1 MIKLKEVLTEA
12 RELNPKVI
20 SAIAKLTDRND
31 HNEARLQ
38 LAKQM
43 KLRILIKGYEALIIL
58 HTIFNQMNE
67 LMHARQ
73 KLDKTLFSQAKRSYS
88 NYDDIY
94 RAF

>member
-20 SAIAKLTDRND
+20 SVIAKLTDRNN

-58 HTIFNQMNE
+58 HTIFNLLLTNINCNIKSQIV
-67 LMHARQ
+67 
-73 KLDKTLFSQAKRSYS
+73 KLKKYF
-88 NYDDIY
+88 
-94 RAF
+94 